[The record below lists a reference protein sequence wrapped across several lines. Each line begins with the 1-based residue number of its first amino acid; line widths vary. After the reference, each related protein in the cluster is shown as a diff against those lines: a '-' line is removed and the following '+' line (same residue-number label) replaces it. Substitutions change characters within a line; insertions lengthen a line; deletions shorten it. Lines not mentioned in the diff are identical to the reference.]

1 MNHFFIGSYDTTG
14 ETLINAL
21 YLLAVNPD
29 IQEKLYEEII
39 AIFPHDK
46 NLEYEELN
54 SLLFMEMVI
63 NETMR
68 LFPPIPFVGRLA
80 TEDFKLKALDLM
92 VPKGVH
98 FVISLFHLHRNE
110 NYWGKDSNKFN
121 PDNFLP
127 ENVGK
132 RNINAFLPFVKGP
145 RNCLGW
151 KNGYIVLK
159 VGFFCMILFSS
170 FRPFLGS
177 SV

>member
-21 YLLAVNPD
+21 YMLSVNPD

-39 AIFPHDK
+39 SIFPDDRS
-46 NLEYEELN
+46 LEYEELN
-54 SLLFMEMVI
+54 GLPFMEMVI

-80 TEDFKLKALDLM
+80 TNDFKSNTLAM
-92 VPKGVH
+92 RVPKGVH
-98 FVISLFHLHRNE
+98 FVISLFHLHRNGK
-110 NYWGKDSNKFN
+110 YWGEEPNKFD
-121 PDNFLP
+121 PDHFLL
-127 ENVGK
+127 ENIEK
-132 RNINAFLPFVKGP
+132 RNSNAFLPFVKGP

-159 VGFFCMILFSS
+159 VGIFSLS
-170 FRPFLGS
+170 HIHFSLPS
-177 SV
+177 N